1 MAEPQILL
9 CGATGVLGGAI
20 ASRLK
25 ARGIPFRALV
35 RPGRVAAAPTG
46 AGIEHVVGDLRDPA
60 SLRVAV
66 AGVTTVISTANAVS
80 RVLAGERDLSIRDV
94 DDHGYANLIAAC
106 EQAGVARFVF
116 ASMLGDFGAARTPF
130 TDAKLATE
138 RRLRASRMHEVIVR
152 PDMFQ
157 EVWLS
162 PAVGFDWPHG
172 KVTVYGRGES
182 PHAYIGID
190 DVAEAMVRLALAED
204 PPHIV
209 EMGGPEAVSPNE
221 AIAAFERAI
230 GRPIKA
236 SHVPRLMMRIGRIVM
251 RHVKPVTASLMGM
264 ALASDLA
271 PTTVRDEA
279 LRELGIDAR
288 PVRRYIDQ
296 AAAAGGQAAAG

>member
-9 CGATGVLGGAI
+9 CGGTGILGGAI
-20 ASRLK
+20 AGRLK
-25 ARGIPFRALV
+25 ARGIPFRVLV
-35 RPGRVAAAPTG
+35 RPGRSAAAPTG
-46 AGIEHVVGDLRDPA
+46 TGVEHVVGDLRDPA

-66 AGVTTVISTANAVS
+66 AGVATVISTANAVS
-80 RVLAGERDLSIRDV
+80 RVLAGEGDLSIRDV

-106 EQAGVARFVF
+106 EQAGVQRFVF
-116 ASMLGDFGAARTPF
+116 ASMLGDFGKARTPF

-138 RRLRASRMHEVIVR
+138 RRLRASPMHEVIVR

-162 PAVGFDWPHG
+162 PAVGFDWSHG

-221 AIAAFERAI
+221 AVAAFERAL

-251 RHVKPVTASLMGM
+251 RPVKPVTASLMGM

-271 PTTVRDEA
+271 PTVVRDEA
-279 LRELGIDAR
+279 LRELGIEAR

>member
-20 ASRLK
+20 AGRLK

-35 RPGRVAAAPTG
+35 RPGRSAAAPTG
-46 AGIEHVVGDLRDPA
+46 AGIEQVVGDLRDPV

-66 AGVTTVISTANAVS
+66 SGVATVISTANAIS
-80 RVLAGERDLSIRDV
+80 RVLAGEGDLSIRDV

-106 EQAGVARFVF
+106 EQAGVQRFVF

-138 RRLRASRMHEVIVR
+138 RRLQASRMHEVIVR

-204 PPHIV
+204 PPHVV
-209 EMGGPEAVSPNE
+209 EIGGPEAVSPNE
-221 AIAAFERAI
+221 AVAAFERAL

-236 SHVPRLMMRIGRIVM
+236 SHVPRLMMRIGRTVM
-251 RHVKPVTASLMGM
+251 RPVKPVTASLMGM

-271 PTTVRDEA
+271 PSVVRDEA

>member
-1 MAEPQILL
+1 MPEPQILL
-9 CGATGVLGGAI
+9 CGATGALGGAI
-20 ASRLK
+20 ASRLQ
-25 ARGIPFRALV
+25 ARGVPFRALV
-35 RPGRVAAAPTG
+35 RPGRSAAAPTG
-46 AGIEHVVGDLRDPA
+46 TGIEHVVGDLRDPA
-60 SLRVAV
+60 SLRGAV
-66 AGVTTVISTANAVS
+66 AGIGTVISTANSVS
-80 RVLAGERDLSIRDV
+80 RVLAGEGDLSIRDV
-94 DDHGYANLIAAC
+94 DDRGYANLIAAC
-106 EQAGVARFVF
+106 EQAGVKRFVF
-116 ASMLGDFGAARTPF
+116 ASMLGDFGTARTPF

-138 RRLRASRMHEVIVR
+138 RRLQASPMHEVIVR

-204 PPHIV
+204 PPRVV
-209 EMGGPEAVSPNE
+209 EMGGPEALSPNE
-221 AIAAFERAI
+221 AVAAFESVL
-230 GRPIKA
+230 GKPIKT
-236 SHVPRLMMRIGRIVM
+236 SHVPRLMMRIGRTAM
-251 RHVKPVTASLMGM
+251 RRMKPVTASLMGM

-271 PTTVRDEA
+271 PTVVRDEA

-296 AAAAGGQAAAG
+296 AAAAGGVAAAG